1 MWVKSM
7 RRGSE
12 VRLRMRRIRRT
23 ISALTLLA
31 GAAVASGCGGPG
43 NLAHVANNL
52 QSALISMPGV
62 ADAWVYHD
70 ESYAEGVVFTVVVD
84 VPTATRSQLIAV
96 ADRIAATSISQISN
110 YTEDVEF
117 WVTPNKPV
125 TVRRESTIDPVQMA
139 DDAERIRAI
148 AAHTDGRVDWFRDD
162 DGDTRLSVTESH
174 TPGSD
179 LLSTVRR
186 TVGDGDVTMT
196 VSPAAPS
203 SLTPRMR
210 VSFPLSEQAHT
221 SIERFVDTVP
231 VDVFGMRID
240 NDGLRVLQAMVPA
253 DPAVAEQELSTV
265 IREGRAVSAG
275 PMWLAWY
282 VPSALGGV
290 PMFGGLVQ
298 VRDCSTATAQIRQA
312 SLRSNDEEGS
322 SLQTRLQSMIDTC
335 AMPEQV
341 ATEVGPPQ
349 VSTGVS
355 PSPPTP
361 LARRQTP
368 ASVRTVTLPAVAD
381 LRASAGNTGSHTSP
395 AHAARRP
402 LPASAPPP
410 AAAVTPI
417 APAGSGPVS
426 APGGSPHPATAPH
439 RSTTRTARLGR

>member
-1 MWVKSM
+1 M
-7 RRGSE
+7 
-12 VRLRMRRIRRT
+12 
-23 ISALTLLA
+23 
-31 GAAVASGCGGPG
+31 
-43 NLAHVANNL
+43 
-52 QSALISMPGV
+52 
-62 ADAWVYHD
+62 YHD

-84 VPTATRSQLIAV
+84 VPTATRTQLIAV
-96 ADRIAATSISQISN
+96 ADRIAATRISQISN

-139 DDAERIRAI
+139 DDAERIRTI

-186 TVGDGDVTMT
+186 TVDDGDVTMT

-203 SLTPRMR
+203 SLTPPRMR

-221 SIERFVDTVP
+221 LIERFVDTVP
-231 VDVFGMRID
+231 VDIFGMRID

-265 IREGRAVSAG
+265 IRESRPVSAG

-322 SLQTRLQSMIDTC
+322 SLQTRC
-335 AMPEQV
+335 N
-341 ATEVGPPQ
+341 
-349 VSTGVS
+349 
-355 PSPPTP
+355 
-361 LARRQTP
+361 R
-368 ASVRTVTLPAVAD
+368 
-381 LRASAGNTGSHTSP
+381 
-395 AHAARRP
+395 
-402 LPASAPPP
+402 
-410 AAAVTPI
+410 
-417 APAGSGPVS
+417 
-426 APGGSPHPATAPH
+426 
-439 RSTTRTARLGR
+439 

>member
-1 MWVKSM
+1 M

-12 VRLRMRRIRRT
+12 VQLRMRRIRRT

-96 ADRIAATSISQISN
+96 ADRIAGTRISQISN

-139 DDAERIRAI
+139 DDAERIRTI

-203 SLTPRMR
+203 PLTPRMR
-210 VSFPLSEQAHT
+210 VSFPLSQQAHT

-240 NDGLRVLQAMVPA
+240 NNGLRVLQAMVPA

-265 IREGRAVSAG
+265 IRESRAVSAG

-290 PMFGGLVQ
+290 PMFGGLVE
-298 VRDCSTATAQIRQA
+298 VRDCSTARIHQA
-312 SLRSNDEEGS
+312 SLRSNDEEGI
-322 SLQTRLQSMIDTC
+322 SLQARLQSMIDTC

-341 ATEVGPPQ
+341 ATEVGQPQ
-349 VSTGVS
+349 VDTGVS

-368 ASVRTVTLPAVAD
+368 ASARTVILPAIAD
-381 LRASAGNTGSHTSP
+381 LRTSAGNTASHTSP
-395 AHAARRP
+395 AHAVRRP

-410 AAAVTPI
+410 AAAVTAI

-426 APGGSPHPATAPH
+426 TPGGSPHPATAPH